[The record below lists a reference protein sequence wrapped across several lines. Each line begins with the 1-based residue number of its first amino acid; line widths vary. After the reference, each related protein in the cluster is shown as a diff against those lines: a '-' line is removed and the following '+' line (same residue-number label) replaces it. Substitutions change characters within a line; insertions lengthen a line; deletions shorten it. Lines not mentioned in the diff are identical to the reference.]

1 MGMHWY
7 YASEGTQLGPFQK
20 EQIDQLVLEGK
31 ITSETLVWHEGME
44 DWRPY
49 GRVKAQDLPPAPPQA
64 ETPASASTETC
75 SECGRSFAE
84 EDILRYRQ
92 FRICASCKP
101 AFFQKLKQGVRLPGI
116 MEFGGFWPRF
126 FAKMIDGILV
136 GIVYFIFSVLISL
149 AVASN
154 AGRQSM
160 PMVIATLISLFAVQ
174 LGLSTAYS
182 IWFVGK
188 YGATP
193 GKMALSLT
201 IVTGDGGKLSYGM
214 ATKRFFAE
222 MLSAF
227 TMYIGYLLALFDEE
241 KRTLHDRI
249 CDTRV
254 IRK

>member
-1 MGMHWY
+1 MHWY
-7 YASEGTQLGPFQK
+7 YASEGTQLGPYQK
-20 EQIDQLVLEGK
+20 EEIDQLVLAGK
-31 ITSETLVWHEGME
+31 ITSETLVWHEGMQE
-44 DWRPY
+44 WRPY
-49 GRVKAQDLPPAPPQA
+49 NLVKAPDLPPAPPL
-64 ETPASASTETC
+64 EGTPAPVAEETC
-75 SECGRSFAE
+75 SECGRSFASE
-84 EDILRYRQ
+84 ELLRYRQ

-101 AFFQKLKQGVRLPGI
+101 VFFQKLKQGVRLPGI

-126 FAKMIDGILV
+126 FAKIIDGTLV
-136 GIVYFIFSVLISL
+136 GIVYGILSVLISL
-149 AVASN
+149 AVAST

-160 PMVIATLISLFAVQ
+160 PMMIATLISLFAVQ
-174 LGLSTAYS
+174 LGLSTAYT

-201 IVTGDGGKLSYGM
+201 IVTGDGSRMTYGL

-222 MLSAF
+222 MLSAL